1 MSRDIQALM
10 SQYRENFR
18 QHGVILSF
26 NDYLQRLA
34 SNPRLLL
41 RNSPHYLL
49 DTFEYFG
56 QGDNNKD
63 RTKHFKLFDRQTP
76 ASPAIIG
83 GREAQTA
90 IYTTLHTFCAQ
101 GMVDKLILLHGPNG
115 SAKTS
120 TIETIAASMRD
131 YSFTDEG
138 SVYRFN
144 WVFPQDME
152 KISYW
157 RGESKPI
164 GFGKKKDQQQG
175 KSYAYLED
183 DQISCKIPSEFREN
197 PFYLLPMPQREQ
209 LLRQWIANSE
219 NKSID
224 DIELPP
230 HVLLSGLS
238 KRNQLIM
245 ENLLNGYEGNLEEVY
260 RHIQVERFY
269 FSRQY
274 RVGISTVEPQM
285 SIDAQEKQLTME
297 RYLAN
302 LPVILQNFRFHES
315 FGELVEANR
324 GFLEFSDL
332 LKRPIDTFKYLL
344 STIEKSILNLHSGT
358 IPLDV
363 VFFATTNETHLDAF
377 KTIPDFSSFRE
388 RFNLITVPY
397 LLRPSEEQ
405 QIYLPEVKI
414 LEKATK
420 VAPHTIEFL
429 SLWAVLTR
437 LKQPNKDAYDEKHA
451 ELIKRLGPRNKVR
464 LYEGEKLDQSF
475 SIDEVAVFRSLTK
488 ELLTESHGAVVF
500 EGRIGISPREVKAVI
515 YRAAQ
520 NRKVLTVIDIFDELE
535 RMIKERSV
543 YEFLS
548 ISPRGR
554 YHDVNYFLDIC
565 KKEFCYTFY
574 RELIDAMDLVD
585 HQAYI
590 KLLNDYVEHVAC
602 YMKKEKILNPTTGE
616 FNQPSE
622 DLMVN
627 VENILAIGEGKRLGH
642 RQKVLNRLAAF
653 RVENP
658 EQKVDLEEIFVD
670 YTEKIQGYY
679 FFKNARQ
686 VKNNFNNILSLDNN
700 DYHLTTEQ
708 RQLAE
713 TTLTNLQEKYGYTKE
728 MIISQL
734 KFVIDGQYDPL
745 DFMFC

>member
-1 MSRDIQALM
+1 MTVDIQSLT

-26 NDYLQRLA
+26 SDYLQRLA
-34 SNPRLLL
+34 SNPRQLL
-41 RNSPHYLL
+41 RNSPQYLL

-56 QGDNNKD
+56 QGDNGKD

-76 ASPAIIG
+76 ASSAIIG
-83 GREAQTA
+83 GHEAQTA
-90 IYTTLHTFCAQ
+90 IYTLLHTFCAQ

-164 GFGKKKDQQQG
+164 GFDKEGDQQQR

-209 LLRQWIANSE
+209 LLCQWLARAE
-219 NKSID
+219 NRAID

-260 RHIQVERFY
+260 RHVQVERFY

-274 RVGISTVEPQM
+274 RVGISTVEPQL
-285 SIDAQEKQLTME
+285 SIDAQEKQLTMD

-332 LKRPIDTFKYLL
+332 LKRPVDAFKYLL
-344 STIEKSILNLHSGT
+344 STIEKSILSLHSGT

-388 RFNLITVPY
+388 RFSMITVPY

-414 LEKATK
+414 LEKSTA

-437 LKQPNKDAYDEKHA
+437 LKKPDASTYDKKHA
-451 ELIKRLGPRNKVR
+451 KLIDRLDPRNKVR
-464 LYEGEKLDQSF
+464 LYEGKKLDANF
-475 SIDEVAVFRSLTK
+475 SSEEVAVLRSLAK
-488 ELLTESHGAVVF
+488 ELLAESHGAIVF
-500 EGRIGISPREVKAVI
+500 EGRFGISPREVKAII

-520 NRKVLTVIDIFDELE
+520 NCKVLTVVEIFDELE
-535 RMIKERSV
+535 RMIKQRSV

-548 ISPRGR
+548 ITPRGE
-554 YHDVNYFLDIC
+554 YHDVSYFLDRC
-565 KKEFCYTFY
+565 KEEFCYTFY
-574 RELIDAMDLVD
+574 QELVDAMALVD
-585 HQAYI
+585 PQAYLQ
-590 KLLNDYVEHVAC
+590 LLTNYAEHVAC
-602 YMKKEKILNPTTGE
+602 YMKKEKILDPTTGE
-616 FNQPSE
+616 FNPPSPELMETVE
-622 DLMVN
+622 D
-627 VENILAIGEGKRLGH
+627 ILSIDTDNRDSH
-642 RQKVLNRLAAF
+642 RQIMLNRIAAF

-658 EQKVDLEEIFVD
+658 ERKVDLEEIFAD
-670 YTEKIQGYY
+670 FAEKIRTFY
-679 FFKNARQ
+679 FYKNAKQ
-686 VKNNFNNILSLDNN
+686 VQANFQNILSLDNA
-700 DYHLTTEQ
+700 DYQLTDKQ
-708 RQLAE
+708 RQLAK
-713 TTLTNLQEKYGYTKE
+713 TTLNNLVKTYGYTKE
-728 MIISQL
+728 MVITQL
-734 KFVIDGQYDPL
+734 KFMIDSRFEPPAHGR
-745 DFMFC
+745 

>member
-1 MSRDIQALM
+1 MIADLQSLT
-10 SQYRENFR
+10 SQYRKSFR
-18 QHGVILSF
+18 QRGVILSF
-26 NDYLQRLA
+26 SDYLQRLA
-34 SNPRLLL
+34 SHPRQLL
-41 RNSPHYLL
+41 RNSPQYLL

-56 QGDNNKD
+56 QNNNNND
-63 RTKHFKLFDRQTP
+63 RTKHFKMFDRQTP

-83 GREAQTA
+83 GHEAQTA
-90 IYTTLHTFCAQ
+90 IYTALQTFCAQ
-101 GMVDKLILLHGPNG
+101 GMVNKLILLHGPNG

-120 TIETIAASMRD
+120 TIETLAASMRD

-138 SVYRFN
+138 TVYRFN

-164 GFGKKKDQQQG
+164 GFDKGGDHQHN

-209 LLRQWIANSE
+209 LLRQWLAKTE
-219 NKSID
+219 NKPID

-245 ENLLNGYEGNLEEVY
+245 ENLLNGYEGNLDEVY
-260 RHIQVERFY
+260 RHVQVERFY

-285 SIDAQEKQLTME
+285 SIDAQEKQLTMD

-332 LKRPIDTFKYLL
+332 LKRPLDAFKYLL
-344 STIEKSILNLHSGT
+344 STIEKSILSLHSGT

-377 KTIPDFSSFRE
+377 KSIPDFSSFRE
-388 RFNLITVPY
+388 RFSLITVPY
-397 LLRPSEEQ
+397 LLRPSEEK

-414 LEKATK
+414 LEKTTAI
-420 VAPHTIEFL
+420 APHAIEIL

-437 LKQPNKDAYDEKHA
+437 LKQPDEKAYDEKHS
-451 ELIKRLGPRNKVR
+451 ELIKRLDPRNKVR
-464 LYEGEKLDQSF
+464 LYEGEKLDVRF
-475 SIDEVAVFRSLTK
+475 SAHEGALLNSLTK
-488 ELLTESHGAVVF
+488 QLLAESHGAVVF
-500 EGRIGISPREVKAVI
+500 EGRIGISPREVKAII

-520 NRKVLTVIDIFDELE
+520 NRKVLTVVEIFAELE

-548 ISPRGR
+548 ISPRGY
-554 YHDVNYFLDIC
+554 YHDASHFLDRC
-565 KKEFCYTFY
+565 KTEFCYSFY
-574 RELIDAMDLVD
+574 RELVEAMTLVD

-590 KLLNDYVEHVAC
+590 DLLTNYAEHVAG
-602 YMKKEKILNPTTGE
+602 YIKKEKILDQTTGD
-616 FNQPSE
+616 FNQPSPELMGRVE
-622 DLMVN
+622 D
-627 VENILAIGEGKRLGH
+627 ILAISNEVRHRH
-642 RQKVLNRLAAF
+642 RQLVLNRLAAF
-653 RVENP
+653 RLENP
-658 EQKVDLEEIFVD
+658 DQPVDLPKIFPDFVD
-670 YTEKIQGYY
+670 KIRAFY
-679 FFKNARQ
+679 FHRNAKQ
-686 VKNNFNNILSLDNN
+686 VQANLKNILSLDNDN
-700 DYHLTTEQ
+700 YQLTDKQ

-713 TTLTNLQEKYGYTKE
+713 TTLTNLQKTPGYTKE
-728 MIISQL
+728 MVIIQL
-734 KFVIDGQYDPL
+734 KFMIDRKFEPL
-745 DFMFC
+745 GYGLF